1 MGNSKAPFDG
11 GGFPLFRSYH
21 DVRLPVRLV
30 GSKVSDAVQFR
41 YAFEDLVKALRADP
55 EWRRWFT
62 PSHVIAIEE
71 SMRTNSPRIR
81 GFRWHHHQDHGV
93 LQLVLESDHS
103 IHHFGGRFTTGGR
116 PK

>member
-1 MGNSKAPFDG
+1 MSNSKATSDG

-21 DVRLPVRLV
+21 DVRLPPQLV
-30 GSKVSDAVQFR
+30 GKHVSDHVQFR
-41 YAFEDLVKALRADP
+41 YAFDDLVKALRNDP
-55 EWRRWFT
+55 GWRRWFG
-62 PSHVIAIEE
+62 PLQVIAIDEA
-71 SMRTNSPRIR
+71 MRTNTPRIR

-93 LQLVLESDHS
+93 LQLVLESDHT